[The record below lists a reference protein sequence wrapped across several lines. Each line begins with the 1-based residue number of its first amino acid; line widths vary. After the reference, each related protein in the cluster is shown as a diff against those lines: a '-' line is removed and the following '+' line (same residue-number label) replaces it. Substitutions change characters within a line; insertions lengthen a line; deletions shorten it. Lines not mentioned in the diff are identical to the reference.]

1 LRLREQ
7 AERDLG
13 PKFDL
18 RGFHEVI
25 LLNGS
30 MPLAVLDDVV
40 QEWIRQRQEA
50 QAAG

>member
-1 LRLREQ
+1 
-7 AERDLG
+7 
-13 PKFDL
+13 
-18 RGFHEVI
+18 VI

-50 QAAG
+50 QPAG